1 MFDWKLI
8 VTLLIVFSILLAVL
22 GADSSVG
29 KFFGNIFGK
38 IGVETKSEDNAIRNV
53 SFSLSAGNYARIS
66 FSSSDAR
73 FVIDPKNFSAAIES
87 ATAEAKTRVEIGG
100 FKGSGSVDGNNLA
113 IEGSLGR
120 IGLSGTSINYAKGSI
135 KASAVFDRIVMENI
149 AVDEIMLSNG
159 TLAVNGNEIKFSDI
173 IITSPKG
180 RFTFD
185 KGLKIEGIASRIS
198 IPSARIVIG

>member
-8 VTLLIVFSILLAVL
+8 VTLMIVFSILLVIL

-38 IGVETKSEDNAIRNV
+38 IGVENADNAVRNV
-53 SFSLSAGNYARIS
+53 SFSLSADDYAKIS

-87 ATAEAKTRVEIGG
+87 AAAEAKTRVEISG
-100 FKGSGSVDGNNLA
+100 FRGSGSVDGNSLA
-113 IEGSLGR
+113 IEGSLDR
-120 IGLSGTSINYAKGSI
+120 IDLSGTSINYARGSI

-173 IITSPKG
+173 VITSPKG